1 MAAQFDQ
8 VGAERGEAPMAATAA
23 DASGGTSL
31 YLRCGDDGPSFP
43 VRVESEQAELSLS
56 FGNVRLAKVKSEQ
69 GTKYSDGKFTLW
81 RDGDSAKYQ
90 DDQGRKF
97 DCKNDS
103 EQATWSDARRRGV
116 EMRAV
121 GPDRDG
127 WVLEMTLTG
136 TSLFMGDESET
147 IDIVTPSPKGYLE
160 SEEESYW
167 GRDEDEYTLL
177 RVTRVDEE
185 CMDPRTGQKF
195 DMRVEVSLNGHTM
208 EGCGR
213 NLRDRPYER

>member
-8 VGAERGEAPMAATAA
+8 VGAERGAAPTTAGATDAA
-23 DASGGTSL
+23 GGMSL

-56 FGNVRLAKVKSEQ
+56 FGNVRLPAVEQ
-69 GTKYSDGKFTLW
+69 GTRYSDGKFTLW
-81 RDGDSAKYQ
+81 REGESLEYQ
-90 DDQGRKF
+90 DDQGKKF
-97 DCKNDS
+97 DCTNDA
-103 EQATWSDARRRGV
+103 EQAVWSDARRRGV

-121 GPDRDG
+121 GPDHDG

-147 IDIVTPSPKGYLE
+147 IDIDTPSPKGYLE
-160 SEEESYW
+160 SDEESYW
-167 GRDEDEYTLL
+167 GRDDDEFTLL
-177 RVTRVDEE
+177 RVTRRGEE
-185 CMDPRTGQKF
+185 CTDPRTGQKF
-195 DMRVEVSLNGHTM
+195 DMRVEVALNGHTM

-213 NLRDRPYER
+213 SLRDRPYER